1 MAFVAGG
8 QVHNRPNPMNI
19 ATNNAKIA
27 EEQSTNLVRTRSRG
41 VNPGS

>member
-27 EEQSTNLVRTRSRG
+27 EEHQ
-41 VNPGS
+41 PI